1 MKEYL
6 FEMHAHNAE
15 VSRCAKAFAQE
26 LAERYIALGYDG
38 IVSTNH
44 LNSHTFSSPEFKNA
58 SWEAKAEKFM
68 SGFRAVE
75 KAVNGRLTVLLG
87 VEVSLYSEPNDYLV
101 YGVTEEFLKNNGDI
115 MSLTKEELSALVHKN
130 GMLIVQAHPFRPY
143 IHRANPKF
151 IDGCEIFNGKDKD
164 KDFNQKA
171 QAWAK
176 KENFKIVTAG
186 ADYHRESQRGN
197 ASGIITE
204 EKINNNDDLVR
215 ILKSGKYEI
224 NMG

>member
-87 VEVSLYSEPNDYLV
+87 AEVSLYSEPNDYLV

-115 MSLTKEELSALVHKN
+115 MSLTKEELSALVHEN
-130 GMLIVQAHPFRPY
+130 GMLIVQAHPFRRDML
-143 IHRANPKF
+143 IADWE
-151 IDGCEIFNGKDKD
+151 ILDGYEVFNGNPRHKSS
-164 KDFNQKA
+164 NEIA
-171 QAWAK
+171 MHWAK
-176 KENFKIVTAG
+176 LHGKSLMTSGSDF
-186 ADYHRESQRGN
+186 HESGDEGTGGMYFETDIASN
-197 ASGIITE
+197 AE
-204 EKINNNDDLVR
+204 LLDA
-215 ILKSGKYEI
+215 LKNGRYRLK
-224 NMG
+224 GV

>member
-1 MKEYL
+1 MKYKYELHCHTAETSECAAALSKDTVEFYKSIGYSGLVITDHYSFLTFGTDSAFKRQIDVDKYL
-6 FEMHAHNAE
+6 RGYHNA
-15 VSRCAKAFAQE
+15 
-26 LAERYIALGYDG
+26 L
-38 IVSTNH
+38 
-44 LNSHTFSSPEFKNA
+44 
-58 SWEAKAEKFM
+58 EAAGDDF
-68 SGFRAVE
+68 
-75 KAVNGRLTVLLG
+75 TVLLG
-87 VEVSLYSEPNDYLV
+87 MEIRYFATTNDYLV
-101 YGVTEEFLKNNGDI
+101 YGIDEDFI
-115 MSLTKEELSALVHKN
+115 RKN
-130 GMLIVQAHPFRPY
+130 GNMLFKGPRRFYELVKESGAIIVQAHPFRPY
-143 IHRANPKF
+143 IHRANPKY